1 MEGFKQFVGEDNSP
15 EKLEEIKSKLAG
27 ISPAALIDMHL
38 ADETVPFIA
47 ADDQQGSAYVYYGP
61 VNGYHTDIT
70 HSDEIDSDTAQA
82 LSYVYENQGGGWLD
96 GLVGR
101 IGLGVSYLNSNF
113 KGEKLYFDQKPVAV
127 IDVYPVKDTAI
138 VSKVL
143 DVMKEN
149 KAIDLDYVDM
159 GAIPNNKYAWFLVM
173 GDQVVPFNVTVSAS
187 KPAPMELKGATDEEK
202 DRAAMQIALHTGRW
216 PNGKPV
222 DGVEK
227 KRLQELLGL
236 KVDTAPPDSKQ
247 QSIWKKLGLPGKYWS
262 QFGDWNQN
270 V

>member
-1 MEGFKQFVGEDNSP
+1 MEGFKQFMGEDDSP
-15 EKLEEIKSKLAG
+15 EKLEEIKSKLSG
-27 ISPAALIDMHL
+27 ISPAALVDMKL
-38 ADETVPFIA
+38 ADVTVPFIA
-47 ADDQQGSAYVYYGP
+47 ADDQQGGAYVYYGP
-61 VNGYHTDIT
+61 ENGYHSDIL
-70 HSDEIDSDTAQA
+70 DSPELDNDASQA
-82 LSYVYENQGGGWLD
+82 LSYVYANQGEGWLD

-101 IGLGVSYLNSNF
+101 IGLGVSSLNLNF
-113 KGEKLYFDQKPVAV
+113 NSEKLYFDQKPVAV

-143 DVMKEN
+143 DVMKAN
-149 KAIDLDYVDM
+149 KGIDLGDADL
-159 GAIPNNKYAWFLVM
+159 GSIPNKKYAWFLVM
-173 GDQVVPFNVTVSAS
+173 GKQVVPFDVTVSAS
-187 KPAPMELKGATDEEK
+187 KPMELKSATDEEK
-202 DRAAMQIALHTGRW
+202 DRAAMQVALHTGRW

-262 QFGDWNQN
+262 QYGDWNQN